1 MKKFLTLCSLCLCV
15 NQSYAWGWFDNEP
28 TTEQEVEVKRVD
40 NTRNFIGFS
49 MGAGI
54 VDLVEAPI
62 NPRFIKSQNQVLI
75 GNSLNFSLAIEGGW
89 QKYTYEKIGYQT
101 IFRGRFVYMSDFK
114 HPIFSAPIPKN
125 FTQAFAFELSAGID
139 GIFDFVKNDKSSFG
153 MILGING
160 GASIIMT
167 NKDGSYHFIL
177 DSANSYGVFS
187 NMRVGFQIGL
197 PTGFINLVAETTL
210 LPFMFPKNPYNYT
223 FSVGYK
229 HFF

>member
-1 MKKFLTLCSLCLCV
+1 MKKVFAFLFLCFYC

-28 TTEQEVEVKRVD
+28 AEQEVEVKRVD
-40 NTRNFIGFS
+40 NTKSFIGFS
-49 MGAGI
+49 VGAGI

-62 NPRFIKSQNQVLI
+62 NPRIIKSQSQVLI
-75 GNSLNFSLAIEGGW
+75 GNSLDFALAIEGGF
-89 QKYTYEKIGYQT
+89 QRYTHEKVGYQT
-101 IFRGRFVYMSDFK
+101 MFRGRFVYMPDFK
-114 HPIFSAPIPKN
+114 NPIISAPIPKN

-139 GIFDFVKNDKSSFG
+139 GIFDFIKNDKSSFG

-167 NKDGSYHFIL
+167 NKDGNYHFIL

-187 NMRVGFQIGL
+187 NLRTGFQIGV
-197 PTGFINLVAETTL
+197 PTGFIDLVLETTL

-223 FSVGYK
+223 LSLGYK